1 LQPKVGDP
9 KEVLVANG
17 PFGSWRPLF
26 LLSGVL
32 ILVGGM
38 NHPRG
43 RNVEM
48 LAHPDWVWSHSL
60 MLLGFLALVAGLVL
74 FRRAASPL
82 PERTSRWLRLA
93 LYGTV
98 LQAIEMAF
106 HTVSV
111 VDGEHLAAGHSTPV
125 LTTHMVLA
133 VILYPVFA
141 ATIIGFI
148 VATVRDR
155 TLASPWIAWIG
166 ILGAA
171 AHGLSAPLVVGLRIG
186 QAGILFPMLMLL
198 AIWLALAAVW
208 PRRSPA
214 PPALE
219 PLPADE

>member
-1 LQPKVGDP
+1 M
-9 KEVLVANG
+9 ANG

-32 ILVGGM
+32 ILVGGL

-48 LAHPDWVWSHSL
+48 LAHPDWVWSHTL
-60 MLLGFLALVAGLVL
+60 LLLGFLSLVAGLVRY
-74 FRRAASPL
+74 RRAAAPL
-82 PERTSRWLRLA
+82 PERTSRWLRFA

-106 HTVSV
+106 HTASV
-111 VDGEHLAAGHSTPV
+111 VDGEHLAAGHPTPV
-125 LTTHMVLA
+125 FTTHMVLA

-141 ATIIGFI
+141 TTSIGFI
-148 VATVRDR
+148 VATARDR
-155 TLASPWIAWIG
+155 TLGSPWIAWLG

-186 QAGILFPMLMLL
+186 QAGILFPMLLLL

-208 PRRSPA
+208 PRRGLA
-214 PPALE
+214 RPPVGE
-219 PLPADE
+219 LPAEA

>member
-1 LQPKVGDP
+1 
-9 KEVLVANG
+9 VAKG
-17 PFGSWRPLF
+17 PFGSWRPFF

-32 ILVGGM
+32 IVVGGM

-43 RNVEM
+43 RMVEM

-60 MLLGFLALVAGLVL
+60 MLLGFLALAAGLVL
-74 FRRAASPL
+74 YRRAASPL

-93 LYGTV
+93 LYGTA

-111 VDGEHLAAGHSTPV
+111 VDGEHLAAGHATPV
-125 LTTHMVLA
+125 LTTHLVLA

-148 VATVRDR
+148 VATARER
-155 TLASPWIAWIG
+155 TLASPWIAWLG

-171 AHGLSAPLVVGLRIG
+171 AHGLSAPLVVGLRIS
-186 QAGILFPMLMLL
+186 QAGILFPLLMLL

-208 PRRSPA
+208 PRRGLA
-214 PPALE
+214 RPPVGE
-219 PLPADE
+219 LPAEA